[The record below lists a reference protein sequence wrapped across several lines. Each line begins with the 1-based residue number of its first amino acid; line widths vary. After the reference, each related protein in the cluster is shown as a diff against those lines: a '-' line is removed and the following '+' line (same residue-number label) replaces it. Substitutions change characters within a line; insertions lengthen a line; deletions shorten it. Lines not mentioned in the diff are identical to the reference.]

1 MTSPLDNSPLLEYVS
16 AIAANENMIRGNT
29 QALAELTNRVMQL
42 SGPLGN
48 VAMPGTPIG
57 SVATN
62 YNSTANKEEN
72 SLGIIS
78 SSLKSGG
85 DIAIVSGYKAKGEG
99 LKRLSAPAFGAM
111 SDAIDVAKASKGIEA
126 IADFAKAVAGF
137 SALAKEVGAPIA
149 AIGVGLKG
157 VWDYSR
163 AEVESY
169 KFHQDTATFMT
180 PAAIAGYPQLLEI
193 TDNAAYT
200 KQLAEWTRQKPV
212 DQINSEAEQYV
223 QKFLKAGGELHF
235 SERLA
240 INDQAYLPAIVAAME
255 RNQVTPGHP
264 IKDILFD
271 TPQQLRDFQAN
282 VDPLHEIKTRLRP
295 MQIVPL
301 DNAYGSKNAG
311 TGLGYVKQ
319 EEFPRFDWMNSAHRI
334 EAQLNSAV
342 EKGLQG
348 YRLYGP
354 TYVGNYV
361 QSLSTM
367 FGNMPETQGAVKEAQ
382 ARLTRGF
389 SQIDREKAAKQTGDR
404 SETTST
410 TKTINFN
417 RALIEHFTINVKD
430 AREGI
435 NDFKRKVEEALVE
448 ILNSINAK

>member
-1 MTSPLDNSPLLEYVS
+1 MMTLLNSPLLEYASTIV
-16 AIAANENMIRGNT
+16 ATDNTILGNT
-29 QALAELTNRVMQL
+29 QALAELTNKVMQL
-42 SGPLGN
+42 SGTIEG
-48 VAMPGTPIG
+48 VAMPAKPIG
-57 SVATN
+57 PATIN
-62 YNSTANKEEN
+62 YNSAVNKDEDLSKIIG
-72 SLGIIS
+72 SL
-78 SSLKSGG
+78 LKSGG
-85 DIAIVSGYKAKGEG
+85 DGGFDAKGES
-99 LKRLSAPAFGAM
+99 LKRLSATISAFGAM
-111 SDAIDVAKASKGIEA
+111 SDAIDVAKTSKGIEA
-126 IADFAKAVAGF
+126 IADIAKAVAGF
-137 SALAKEVGAPIA
+137 SALAKEVGVSAA
-149 AIGVGLKG
+149 AIGVGLKS

-163 AEVESY
+163 AEVESH
-169 KFHQDTATFMT
+169 KFHPDTTTFMA
-180 PAAIAGYPQLLEI
+180 PAAIAGNPQLWAI

-200 KQLAEWTRQKPV
+200 KQLAEWTRQKPA
-212 DQINSEAEQYV
+212 DQVNSEVELYV

-240 INDQAYLPAIVAAME
+240 INDQAYIPAIVAAMK
-255 RNQVTPGHP
+255 RNQITPGHP

-367 FGNMPETQGAVKEAQ
+367 FGSMPETQGAVKEAQ

-430 AREGI
+430 ARDGI